1 MIGDDRHVNS
11 VNELYKLV
19 NRFHDAQMVL
29 GLPEKR
35 EATVAAT
42 LTDVAKRAGVSIA
55 TASRAF
61 GEPDR
66 LAPATRERVLEAAS
80 DLGYATPQ
88 TATATRTFGVV
99 VPDVANPVYA
109 TLLKAIQGQAWH
121 GHHRIVLFDADEDLR
136 RERDAI
142 VQARKLDGMVLC
154 SPRLPDAEVLELV
167 GIAPYVVVNR
177 QIDGAPCVL
186 MDTEHG
192 PSQAI
197 EHLAAL
203 GHEHVAYA
211 AGPRGSWA
219 DVRRFDTIAR
229 ACERHGI
236 RLTRLSHHAASIQGG
251 RAAAAPAAASG
262 ATAVVAYNDLVAI
275 GLEAGMLE
283 LGKRCPKDVSI
294 VGIDDIDLAG
304 AVTPGLTTV
313 RMPIA
318 RSGALAVDLLLQA
331 MAGAVL
337 DDVATLGS
345 QLIVR
350 ASTAAPA

>member
-1 MIGDDRHVNS
+1 M
-11 VNELYKLV
+11 
-19 NRFHDAQMVL
+19 
-29 GLPEKR
+29 
-35 EATVAAT
+35 AAT
-42 LTDVAKRAGVSIA
+42 LTDVARRAGVSIA

-61 GEPDR
+61 GEPER
-66 LAPATRERVLEAAS
+66 LADGTLERVLQAAT
-80 DLGYATPQ
+80 DLGYSTPQ
-88 TATATRTFGVV
+88 SAVATRTFGVV

-121 GHHRIVLFDADEDLR
+121 GRHRIVLFDADEDLR
-136 RERDAI
+136 REREQI
-142 VQARKLDGMVLC
+142 EQARKLDGMLLC
-154 SPRLPDAEVLELV
+154 SPRLPDADVLALV
-167 GIAPYVVVNR
+167 GDTPYVVVNR
-177 QIDGAPCVL
+177 QIDGAACVL

-203 GHEHVAYA
+203 GHTHIAYA

-219 DVRRFDTIAR
+219 DVRRADTIAR

-236 RLTRLSHHAASIQGG
+236 RLTPLSHHAASIQGG

-262 ATAVVAYNDLVAI
+262 ATAVVAYNDLVAL
-275 GLEAGMLE
+275 GLEAGLIE
-283 LGKRCPKDVSI
+283 LGRRCPTDISI

-304 AVTPGLTTV
+304 AVTPALTTV
-313 RMPIA
+313 RMPIE

-331 MAGAVL
+331 MAGGVIS
-337 DDVATLGS
+337 DIVTLGS

-350 ASTAAPA
+350 ASTAAPRA

>member
-1 MIGDDRHVNS
+1 M
-11 VNELYKLV
+11 
-19 NRFHDAQMVL
+19 
-29 GLPEKR
+29 
-35 EATVAAT
+35 AAT
-42 LTDVAKRAGVSIA
+42 LTDVARRAGVSIA

-66 LAPATRERVLEAAS
+66 LAPNTLGRVLEAAGE
-80 DLGYATPQ
+80 LGYAASQ
-88 TATATRTFGVV
+88 SATATRTFGVV

-121 GHHRIVLFDADEDLR
+121 GRHRIVLFDADEDLR
-136 RERDAI
+136 REREQI
-142 VQARKLDGMVLC
+142 EQARKLDGMLLC
-154 SPRLPDAEVLELV
+154 SPRLPDADVLDLV
-167 GIAPYVVVNR
+167 GDTPYVVVNR

-192 PSQAI
+192 PAQAI

-203 GHEHVAYA
+203 GHTHIAYA

-219 DVRRFDTIAR
+219 DVRRADTVAR

-236 RLTRLSHHAASIQGG
+236 RLTGLSHHAASIQGG

-262 ATAVVAYNDLVAI
+262 ATAVIAYNDLVAL
-275 GLEAGMLE
+275 GLEAGLLE
-283 LGKRCPKDVSI
+283 LGKRCPVDISI

-304 AVTPGLTTV
+304 AVTPALTTV
-313 RMPIA
+313 RMPIE

-331 MAGAVL
+331 MNGTAI
-337 DDVATLGS
+337 DDVVTLGS

-350 ASTAAPA
+350 ASTAPPLDDSR

>member
-1 MIGDDRHVNS
+1 M
-11 VNELYKLV
+11 
-19 NRFHDAQMVL
+19 
-29 GLPEKR
+29 
-35 EATVAAT
+35 AAT
-42 LTDVAKRAGVSIA
+42 LTDVARHAGVSIA

-66 LAPATRERVLEAAS
+66 LAPATLGRVLEAAS
-80 DLGYATPQ
+80 ELGYATPQ
-88 TATATRTFGVV
+88 SATATRTFGVI
-99 VPDVANPVYA
+99 VPDVSNPVYA

-121 GHHRIVLFDADEDLR
+121 GRHRIVLFDADEDLR
-136 RERDAI
+136 REREQI
-142 VQARKLDGMVLC
+142 EQARKLDGMLLC
-154 SPRLPDAEVLELV
+154 SPRLPDAEVIDLV
-167 GIAPYVVVNR
+167 GETPYVVVNR

-186 MDTEHG
+186 MDAEHG
-192 PSQAI
+192 PAQAI

-203 GHEHVAYA
+203 GHTHIAYA

-219 DVRRFDTIAR
+219 DVRRADTISR

-236 RLTRLSHHAASIQGG
+236 RLTALSHQAASIQGG

-262 ATAVVAYNDLVAI
+262 ATAVVAYNDLVAL
-275 GLEAGMLE
+275 GLESGLLE
-283 LGKRCPKDVSI
+283 LGKRCPADISI
-294 VGIDDIDLAG
+294 VGIDDIDLAS

-331 MAGAVL
+331 IMGTAIDTAAPL
-337 DDVATLGS
+337 SS

-350 ASTAAPA
+350 ASTAAPLA